1 MKQYGFDFDPARC
14 VQCHACEVAC
24 KTLHTADGNS
34 DAKKL
39 RRVVGVWNGT
49 FPEVT
54 NRTVSF
60 ACLHC
65 GEPPCEAICPRGAIT
80 KRPEDGIVTVDKEKC
95 FGCHLCLT
103 ACPFGVPQFGRD
115 GKMEKCDLCLDLI
128 NEGKEPA
135 CVATCPAEA
144 LRFGTLEE
152 LGEKSTRKWAE
163 RIIES
168 DTVGQGSPRIK

>member
-24 KTLHTADGNS
+24 KTLHKAERGV
-34 DAKKL
+34 KR
-39 RRVVGVWNGT
+39 RRVVGVWGGS
-49 FPEVT
+49 FPLVT
-54 NRTVSF
+54 NKSVSF

-65 GEPPCEAICPRGAIT
+65 GNPPCEAICPAGAIR
-80 KRPEDGIVTVDKEKC
+80 KRPEDGIVTVDDGKC

-103 ACPFGVPQFGRD
+103 ACPFGVPQFAGD
-115 GKMEKCDLCLDLI
+115 GKMEKCDLCLDLVSQ
-128 NEGKEPA
+128 GKEPA

-152 LGEKSTRKWAE
+152 LSEQSTRKWA
-163 RIIES
+163 RKIIEKPEAI
-168 DTVGQGSPRIK
+168 G